1 LLRARKS
8 SIDKVI
14 ITCPRHGSKFD
25 VATGRLVSGPKILF
39 LKLKIV
45 DLPSYEVRRESTQ
58 IRVRLDVT

>member
-1 LLRARKS
+1 
-8 SIDKVI
+8 VI